1 MDSLMQDAMGGVMN
15 NLTGGMELGLDVSGL
30 KISATVKDGKITGT
44 TIKGD
49 MTMELDGE
57 KVTMSM
63 DIKSVV
69 KATGDSVKLNI
80 PTDLSGYVPFNEYIK
95 DLLGEN
101 K

>member
-1 MDSLMQDAMGGVMN
+1 MQGKKMN
-15 NLTGGMELGLDVSGL
+15 WEESDVFNPA
-30 KISATVKDGKITGT
+30 ATVKDGKITGT

-63 DIKSVV
+63 DVKSVV

-80 PTDLSGYVPFNEYIK
+80 PTDLSGYIPFNEYIK